1 MKFRKFLIGFFLLTA
16 VICCGVEVS
25 GFSDGH
31 YSREV
36 ASYVVVSHQRR
47 ELSPSAPALPVEREA
62 ETELRYK
69 FTVKISHR
77 FNSSPPRASP
87 TV

>member
-1 MKFRKFLIGFFLLTA
+1 MRFRKFLLGLFLLTA
-16 VICCGVEVS
+16 VVCCGVEVS
-25 GFSDGH
+25 GFSNG
-31 YSREV
+31 YSSREV
-36 ASYVVVSHQRR
+36 TSYIVVSHQKR
-47 ELSPSAPALPVEREA
+47 ELSPSTSALPVEREV

>member
-1 MKFRKFLIGFFLLTA
+1 MKFRKFLLGLFLLTA
-16 VICCGVEVS
+16 VVCCGVEVS
-25 GFSDGH
+25 SFSDG
-31 YSREV
+31 YCSREV

-47 ELSPSAPALPVEREA
+47 ELPPSASALPVKREV